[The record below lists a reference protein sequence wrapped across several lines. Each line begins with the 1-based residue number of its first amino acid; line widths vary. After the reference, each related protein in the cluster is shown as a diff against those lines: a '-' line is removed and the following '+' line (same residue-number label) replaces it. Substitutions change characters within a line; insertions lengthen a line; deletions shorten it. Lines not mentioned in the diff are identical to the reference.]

1 MDKQIITDGTN
12 SIYISKQTAL
22 KIELHINKLIN
33 RNYWLEIGDSLY
45 NFHAKNVNTTIV
57 VNKTQFNILNDC
69 IIKLNKL

>member
-1 MDKQIITDGTN
+1 MDKQIITDGT
-12 SIYISKQTAL
+12 SSMYISKQTAL

-33 RNYWLEIGDSLY
+33 RDYWLEIGDSLY
-45 NFHAKNVNTTIV
+45 NFHAKNIKTTIV